1 MENNN
6 TRKIIVLADN
16 DPFITR
22 VYKSGLE
29 EAGYDVVVAEDGED
43 ALAQIQSVQPAL
55 ILLEII
61 LPKLDGFTVLK
72 TLKAD
77 ATTSTIPVIVL
88 TSLSQESDENEAR
101 TSGAVD
107 FLVKSEVSLNDV
119 LVRIRNVLGDF

>member
-22 VYKSGLE
+22 VYKAGLE
-29 EAGYDVVVAEDGED
+29 EAGYDVVVAEDGD
-43 ALAQIQSVQPAL
+43 GALAQIQSIHPDLV
-55 ILLEII
+55 LLEII

-77 ATTSTIPVIVL
+77 DATSSIPVVIL

-101 TSGAVD
+101 NSGAVD

-119 LVRIRNVLGDF
+119 LVRIKNVLGDF

>member
-29 EAGYDVVVAEDGED
+29 EAGYDVVVAEDGEA
-43 ALAQIQSVQPAL
+43 ALEQVRSRHPDLV
-55 ILLEII
+55 LLEII

-77 ATTSTIPVIVL
+77 DTTSTVPVIVL
-88 TSLSQESDENEAR
+88 TSLSQESDQNEAR

-107 FLVKSEVSLNDV
+107 FLVKSEVSLNDI
-119 LVRIRNVLGDF
+119 LVRIKRALSEL

>member
-29 EAGYDVVVAEDGED
+29 EAGYDVVVAEDGEA
-43 ALAQIQSVQPAL
+43 ALEQARSRHPDLV
-55 ILLEII
+55 LLEII

-77 ATTSTIPVIVL
+77 DTTSTIPVIIL
-88 TSLSQESDENEAR
+88 TSLSQESDQNEAR

-107 FLVKSEVSLNDV
+107 FLVKSEVSLNDI
-119 LVRIRNVLGDF
+119 LVRIKRALSEL